1 MKQIWIDT
9 RECYDYARSRGYEPL
24 VDRRFRLEIN
34 LRVTIQQALFGRGH
48 SPEENEKFYRWC
60 WEHKPHICEE
70 TMRPLYHYSAVHISH
85 ILTRGAHPES
95 AFDPR
100 NTNILCLEA
109 HNKWENGNRQEMRIW
124 EHNLAV
130 IAELKDDY
138 AIYTLSNYKK

>member
-34 LRVTIQQALFGRGH
+34 LRVTIQQELFGRGH

-95 AFDPR
+95 AFDAR
-100 NTNILCLEA
+100 NVNILCLEA

-138 AIYTLSNYKK
+138 AVYTLSNYKK